1 MLYLIEHMSILDP
14 ETIITSGGLALIAF
28 IVFAESGLLF
38 GFFFPGDTL
47 LFLTGALA
55 AQGLFPI
62 WLAIPVIMVS
72 SALGGQAGYYIGR
85 KAGPR
90 IFKKKDGILFREE
103 YIERSERFYEKH
115 GGKTIMLARFIPIV
129 RTFAPVV
136 AGVGRM
142 NQKSFVFYNV
152 AGSVLWGAG
161 VTILGYFFG
170 KYIPD
175 IDKYILPIVGLV
187 MILSFGPAIYHA
199 FGDPKSRQIL
209 KKRLPKKFWA
219 KN

>member
-1 MLYLIEHMSILDP
+1 LIEHMSILDP

-55 AQGLFPI
+55 AQGLFSI
-62 WLAIPVIMVS
+62 WVAIPIIMVS
-72 SALGGQAGYYIGR
+72 TILGGQVGYYIGQ

-103 YIERSERFYEKH
+103 YIERSEQFYEKH

-142 NQKSFVFYNV
+142 DQKKFILYNV
-152 AGSVLWGAG
+152 AGSALWGAG
-161 VTILGYFFG
+161 VTTLGYFFG
-170 KYIPD
+170 KYIPN
-175 IDKYILPIVGLV
+175 IDHYILPIVGLV
-187 MILSFGPAIYHA
+187 MILSFGPAIYHIV
-199 FGDPKSRQIL
+199 GDKKSKEL
-209 KKRLPKKFWA
+209 LLSKLNVFKKKRP
-219 KN
+219 